1 MILLRRLLGDVLRRQ
16 RQRQGRT
23 LREVSSSAR
32 VSLGYLS
39 EVERGQKEASSELL
53 AAICDALDVRM
64 SELMR
69 EVSDELALA
78 ELAQS
83 AAARAGISMSVVT
96 QGVCSVRPRMRDPV
110 MVEGPRLGE
119 SPEVRMNVV
128 KSPLSDTDLKTVAD
142 ALQGA
147 LVDLV
152 DLALV
157 AKQVHWN
164 VVGPRFRS
172 VHLQLDEVVD
182 TARTHSDTVAERAS
196 ALGVSPD
203 GRAST
208 VASRSGIQEVAGGW
222 VKDEDAVRVLVQALG
237 AVITRMRER
246 VSVTE
251 EPDPVSQDI
260 LIGITADLEKH
271 HWMFQAENV

>member
-1 MILLRRLLGDVLRRQ
+1 VPAVRVGFVGVVSCLLRLPDIG
-16 RQRQGRT
+16 
-23 LREVSSSAR
+23 
-32 VSLGYLS
+32 
-39 EVERGQKEASSELL
+39 
-53 AAICDALDVRM
+53 
-64 SELMR
+64 
-69 EVSDELALA
+69 
-78 ELAQS
+78 
-83 AAARAGISMSVVT
+83 
-96 QGVCSVRPRMRDPV
+96 DPV
-110 MVEGPRLGE
+110 IVEMPRPGE
-119 SPEVRMNVV
+119 PTEVRMNVV
-128 KSPLSDTDLKTVAD
+128 KSPLSETDLKTVAD
-142 ALQGA
+142 SLQGA

-203 GRAST
+203 GRAAT
-208 VASRSGIQEVAGGW
+208 VASGSGIGEVPGGW
-222 VKDEDAVRVLVQALG
+222 VKDEDAVRVLVAALG

-246 VSVTE
+246 VQNTA

-260 LIGITADLEKH
+260 LIQITADLEKH